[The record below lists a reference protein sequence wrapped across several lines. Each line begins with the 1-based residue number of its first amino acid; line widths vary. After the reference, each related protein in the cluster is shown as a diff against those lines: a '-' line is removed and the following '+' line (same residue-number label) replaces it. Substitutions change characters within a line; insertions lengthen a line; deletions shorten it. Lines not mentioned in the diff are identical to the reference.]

1 MVKTAEIRRFSKL
14 ARSLQSYVHP
24 AEGPPGRDLRGF
36 EMTAT
41 STFSQRLFG
50 LFAAVGM
57 TTFML
62 VASFSAPSAHA
73 VQVMFA

>member
-1 MVKTAEIRRFSKL
+1 
-14 ARSLQSYVHP
+14 
-24 AEGPPGRDLRGF
+24 
-36 EMTAT
+36 MTAT

-50 LFAAVGM
+50 LVAALGM

-62 VASFSAPSAHA
+62 VASFQAPSAHA

>member
-1 MVKTAEIRRFSKL
+1 
-14 ARSLQSYVHP
+14 
-24 AEGPPGRDLRGF
+24 
-36 EMTAT
+36 MTAT
-41 STFSQRLFG
+41 STFSQRLLG

>member
-1 MVKTAEIRRFSKL
+1 MFIRRK
-14 ARSLQSYVHP
+14 
-24 AEGPPGRDLRGF
+24 GRQDGDTRGF

-62 VASFSAPSAHA
+62 VASFQAPSAHA
-73 VQVMFA
+73 VQAMFA